1 VSVILTDRQY
11 AEDLVMGAR
20 PVTGYLPL
28 KSDVLQILL
37 ALEDGERHGYSI
49 LKEIERA
56 TRGAVR
62 LAPSP
67 FYRKLRRLEEDG
79 FLAEAEERPAPELDD
94 ERRRYY
100 RLTPLGREVLGAE
113 ARRLVDLAAHDRILR
128 LARASRDG

>member
-1 VSVILTDRQY
+1 
-11 AEDLVMGAR
+11 MGAR
-20 PVTGYLPL
+20 PVTGHLPL

-56 TRGAVR
+56 TRGVVR

-79 FLAEAEERPAPELDD
+79 LLAEAEERPAPELDD